1 MPAGWGPNHLTGF
14 HFSLF
19 ALTAR
24 QIEFNVGVS
33 QGNRRTGGMP
43 VPNRLFVRTIMDAQ
57 NADARI
63 LELNFVMLRIDF
75 HRILCHYWNGD
86 REKEH
91 S

>member
-1 MPAGWGPNHLTGF
+1 MPAGGRPNHLAGF
-14 HFSLF
+14 HLSLF

-33 QGNRRTGGMP
+33 EGNRRTGGVPM
-43 VPNRLFVRTIMDAQ
+43 PNRLFVRTIMDAQ
-57 NADARI
+57 NANARI
-63 LELNFVMLRIDF
+63 LELNFIMLRIDF

-86 REKEH
+86 RKKER